1 MSTSKQ
7 SPTPQEIDDMED
19 RMGSI
24 EQLDFSDRQ
33 DEREGRIGD
42 RRPDDEVQ
50 HEYPDERVR
59 EAGLSG
65 GETLREGRHEDGV
78 SQDDLS
84 PETLIDDSGAR
95 SPRERGDDKPADRD
109 LSIVSEGDI
118 GAGEGLDEEEMA
130 RRRPL
135 DGVPWDGKPQP

>member
-1 MSTSKQ
+1 MSIPKQ
-7 SPTPQEIDDMED
+7 PATPQEIDDIED
-19 RMGSI
+19 RMGSM

-33 DEREGRIGD
+33 DDRQGRIGD
-42 RRPDDEVQ
+42 RRPDEEIQ
-50 HEYPDERVR
+50 HEYPEERVR
-59 EAGLSG
+59 EAGQSG

-78 SQDDLS
+78 SLDDLS
-84 PETLIDDSGAR
+84 PETLIDDTGAR
-95 SPRERGDDKPADRD
+95 SPRERGDDMPADRD
-109 LSIVSEGDI
+109 LSVVSEGDI

>member
-7 SPTPQEIDDMED
+7 SATPQEIDDMED

-42 RRPDDEVQ
+42 RRPADEVQ
-50 HEYPDERVR
+50 HEYPEERVR
-59 EAGLSG
+59 AAGLSG
-65 GETLREGRHEDGV
+65 GETLGEGRHEDGV
-78 SQDDLS
+78 SMDDLS

-109 LSIVSEGDI
+109 LSVVGEGDI